1 MKFKDYYGV
10 LGVPRDASLDQIKK
24 AYRKLAREHHPDMAK
39 ATGSESRFK
48 EAAEAY
54 ATLKDTEKR
63 AAYDALGTAAPGA
76 DFSPPP
82 QWRQDYGGGGSAMD
96 DMDLAD
102 LFAALGRGHPFAQG
116 STQPRKGQDHEDTVH
131 ISLQDALLGAQMRL
145 QLQDT
150 EGLRELDVRTPPGV
164 RQGQKIRLR
173 GMGGAGRNGGAAG
186 DLYLHVELKP
196 HAVFRP
202 VGKDLYFDLAIS
214 PWEATLGAE
223 IKVPTLEGGVL
234 LAVPAGTRSG
244 QKLRLKSRG
253 LTDAKAERGDLY
265 GLVHIETAPHP
276 SADVKKLYAQ
286 LAEISQFNPRSAAVS
301 GAHHANA
308 DH

>member
-1 MKFKDYYGV
+1 MKFKDYYAV
-10 LGVPRDASLDQIKK
+10 LGVPRDASLEQIKK
-24 AYRKLAREHHPDMAK
+24 AYRRLAREHHPDMAK

-48 EAAEAY
+48 DAAEAY

-63 AAYDALGTAAPGA
+63 AAYDALGSAPTGA

-82 QWRQDYGGGGSAMD
+82 QWRQDFGGGGSPMD

-102 LFAALGRGHPFAQG
+102 LFASMGRGHPFGQG
-116 STQPRKGQDHEDTVH
+116 NTQPRKGQDHEDAVH

-145 QLQDT
+145 QLHDG
-150 EGLRELDVRTPPGV
+150 EGLRELDVRIPPGV

-202 VGKDLYFDLAIS
+202 VGKDLYFDLAIT
-214 PWEATLGAE
+214 PWEATLGADVE
-223 IKVPTLEGGVL
+223 VPTLEGPVL
-234 LAVPAGTRSG
+234 LAVPAGTRTG

-253 LTDAKAERGDLY
+253 LADAKAERGDLY
-265 GLVHIETAPHP
+265 GLVHLETAPHP
-276 SADVKKLYAQ
+276 SAEVKKLYAQ
-286 LAEISQFNPRSAAVS
+286 LAEISQFNPRSTAVS
-301 GAHHANA
+301 GAHHATA